1 MIAFPQAGRR
11 FKSLGSTDLLK
22 TRVLPD
28 FQRVFLDR
36 GMKRKEKARSE
47 FIFEKKMS
55 LKEVLQDDR
64 ERLFETFKKLL
75 VLLKFNKTMRKLVIL
90 IIHDHKR
97 TLNDLRNIPKVTQ

>member
-1 MIAFPQAGRR
+1 MIASPQAGRR

-55 LKEVLQDDR
+55 LKEEALQEDKDY
-64 ERLFETFKKLL
+64 LKLSRSYWS
-75 VLLKFNKTMRKLVIL
+75 F
-90 IIHDHKR
+90 
-97 TLNDLRNIPKVTQ
+97 